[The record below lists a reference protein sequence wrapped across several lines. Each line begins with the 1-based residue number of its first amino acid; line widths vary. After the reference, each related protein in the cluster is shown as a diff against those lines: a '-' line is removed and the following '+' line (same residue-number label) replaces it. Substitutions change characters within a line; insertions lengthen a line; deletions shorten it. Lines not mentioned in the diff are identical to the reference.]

1 VAFMLWQLGDKGV
14 LLHIDIGKGKRRLG
28 GSCLAQVYDQVI
40 IAY

>member
-1 VAFMLWQLGDKGV
+1 MDFLLRQLGDKGV
-14 LLHIDIGKGKRRLG
+14 LLHIDIGKGKKPLG